1 VKVAESIGYP
11 VVMKVVSR
19 DILHKT
25 DIGGVALDIDNR
37 EEVIDAYRGI
47 LHNCRTRQP
56 SAVIQGVQIS
66 QMLQG
71 DSEFIVGGR
80 RDSAFGPVVMFGFG
94 GIYVEVLKDVAFRA
108 FPMTKKEVME
118 MLKDVRSY
126 PLLLGARGKDKK
138 DIDAVVD
145 TIVKV
150 GTVIHRCPSVSD
162 MEINPVFVCEQ
173 GLGVKA
179 VDVRVILSDVTRG
192 GRDA

>member
-1 VKVAESIGYP
+1 
-11 VVMKVVSR
+11 
-19 DILHKT
+19 
-25 DIGGVALDIDNR
+25 
-37 EEVIDAYRGI
+37 
-47 LHNCRTRQP
+47 
-56 SAVIQGVQIS
+56 
-66 QMLQG
+66 
-71 DSEFIVGGR
+71 
-80 RDSAFGPVVMFGFG
+80 MFGFG

-108 FPMTKKEVME
+108 FPMTRKEVME

-173 GLGVKA
+173 GQGVRA